1 VNSAKSIVDFPKN
14 EYVSRWENVQA
25 AMERQN
31 IDALLIGKEEN
42 VTYFSGFRRV
52 LDYQFVYMILPRTS
66 APILIA
72 PLDQRGNVE
81 AMSWIEDV
89 RYFGPH
95 ALGFLSAS
103 EVGTKVLAEI
113 GLNEKTVGLES
124 SPRVPQQD
132 VWDALK
138 AKFRSTVRADSI
150 FEKLRR
156 VKSPRELQYIRRACD
171 INAKAIT
178 KGLAAIREGMSER
191 DYARIV
197 YRTAI
202 DEGAVDTP
210 LKGALNLLG
219 GSNRYAMIDTRPT
232 DYTFHKKDIV
242 ILDSCIAY
250 RGYYCDM
257 TRLTCIGQPSKQ
269 QRKMYDVA
277 LEAQLAGIDA
287 YQPGQTVAEVC
298 HSVERVFKKHNMTQ
312 YKLPVF
318 GTSWFGHSVGLEIH
332 ERPDI
337 VPVAPDADVVL
348 EPGMVLTMEPCLCD
362 APVIMNMLH
371 GSKLKGEGV
380 FFVEDNILITKS
392 GHEVL
397 TAIPRELNIV

>member
-1 VNSAKSIVDFPKN
+1 VNSARAIADFPKD
-14 EYVSRWENVQA
+14 EYVERWEKVQTN
-25 AMERQN
+25 MERAN

-66 APILIA
+66 PPVLIA

-89 RYFGPH
+89 RYYGPRS
-95 ALGFLSAS
+95 LGFLSGS
-103 EVGTKVLAEI
+103 EVGMKALAEMR
-113 GLNEKTVGLES
+113 LHEKTVGLES
-124 SPRVPQQD
+124 SPRVPQQN
-132 VWDALK
+132 VWDSLK
-138 AKFRSTVRADSI
+138 AKLRSTVRVDSI
-150 FEKLRR
+150 VEKLRR
-156 VKSPRELQYIRRACD
+156 VKSPRELQYMRRACE
-171 INAKAIT
+171 INTKAIT
-178 KGLAAIREGMSER
+178 KGLTAIHKGMSEQE
-191 DYARIV
+191 YARIV

-202 DEGAVDTP
+202 EEGAVDTP

-219 GSNRYAMIDTRPT
+219 GSHRYAMIDTRPT
-232 DYTFHKKDIV
+232 DYTFQKKDIV

-257 TRLTCIGQPSKQ
+257 TRLTCIGQPSKH

-277 LEAQLAGIDA
+277 LEAQIAGIDA
-287 YQPGQTVAEVC
+287 YQPGQTIGEVC
-298 HSVERVFKKHNMTQ
+298 HSVEQVLKKHNMTQ

-337 VPVAPDADVVL
+337 VPLAPDADIVL

-362 APVIMNMLH
+362 APVITNMLE